1 MDEINDTSA
10 SGYIEPGFE
19 GVGTSFSEIETLRT
33 SEFNVLAR
41 AKRYGKWWMLKG
53 LNPEVAE
60 STVHRNMLRK
70 EFEMLMALSYPGV
83 VHVAALEEVS
93 GLGICIVQEYV
104 EGTTLDKWAEMH
116 PTKSERRHIV
126 MELLD
131 AVAYIHSCGI
141 AHRDLKPS
149 NIMVTSNGGILKI
162 IDFGLADSARD
173 TILKQPAGT
182 RKYMSP
188 EQAITSEADVRNDI
202 YSIGIILND
211 LIACRRY
218 SSIIGR
224 CLLPIGERF
233 QRVSDLKEAL
243 LRADKRAGI
252 LAKAL
257 TATLVSLAVI
267 AIAAIG
273 WLYVG
278 GTAENVQKGTIDS
291 LQAAVTAAHA
301 NIDSIKTISSAKIDS
316 IQNAVNNTEK
326 KLKSGIKEA
335 AVRAQLVDTYIQKG
349 LDLLELN
356 WFQDLEHF
364 EEASDKEAYVI
375 EMINHQKQI
384 IAEFYKEI
392 KHELSATEAKVVNE
406 QVSRQ
411 IIFYYYPLG
420 YELLTSN

>member
-70 EFEMLMALSYPGV
+70 EFEMLMALNHPGV

-224 CLLPIGERF
+224 CLLPIGERL

-252 LAKAL
+252 FAKAL

-278 GTAENVQKGTIDS
+278 GTAENVQKGAIDS

-349 LDLLELN
+349 LDLLEL
-356 WFQDLEHF
+356 
-364 EEASDKEAYVI
+364 
-375 EMINHQKQI
+375 
-384 IAEFYKEI
+384 
-392 KHELSATEAKVVNE
+392 
-406 QVSRQ
+406 VSGPRTFRGSQRQ
-411 IIFYYYPLG
+411 GGIR
-420 YELLTSN
+420 N